1 MILEQVILSLNLVC
15 TIQESVREMHGN
27 MEPATPP
34 RTYTYEAR
42 TNLHES
48 CVERFPSSVVFQ
60 NTQTNNNPNQHSTIS
75 WPVWVPKRWC
85 WYPSQLWNRVKTAD
99 VAESLWSQPG
109 FHASF
114 REVGRRVLACCSQ
127 VAGDIIRVW
136 LLIWFEEYFRHCQR
150 FLGLNVF
157 GPKAV
162 LQQFGGGIQCT
173 SATPPGLLQTL
184 PTVTRSHQQLNGG
197 SPTAATSNFGIMKRT
212 AGDMDSQAWRETAQL
227 SDLSMI
233 LPPPENKV
241 DNGKSTIWR
250 CMSHWTWGFS
260 KGVFFCTSPFL
271 NRSVPAT
278 FMRFP
283 YRFHWIQRL
292 LLHISVPKMALT
304 SLGYTPCSKGM
315 NQMLQLVLGNYQ
327 LLRCIN
333 FLRNTTI

>member
-1 MILEQVILSLNLVC
+1 MRNSKSYKHKSIPVALYIYIYHLTSFDPYHCKIMILEQVILSLNLVC

-34 RTYTYEAR
+34 RTYTYEAG

-197 SPTAATSNFGIMKRT
+197 SPTAAVK
-212 AGDMDSQAWRETAQL
+212 
-227 SDLSMI
+227 
-233 LPPPENKV
+233 
-241 DNGKSTIWR
+241 
-250 CMSHWTWGFS
+250 
-260 KGVFFCTSPFL
+260 
-271 NRSVPAT
+271 
-278 FMRFP
+278 
-283 YRFHWIQRL
+283 
-292 LLHISVPKMALT
+292 
-304 SLGYTPCSKGM
+304 
-315 NQMLQLVLGNYQ
+315 
-327 LLRCIN
+327 LRHHEAHSG
-333 FLRNTTI
+333 RHG

>member
-1 MILEQVILSLNLVC
+1 MRNSKSYKHKSIPVALYLYIYISHLTSFDPYHCKIMILEQVILSLNLVC
-15 TIQESVREMHGN
+15 TIQESVREIHWN

-34 RTYTYEAR
+34 RTYTYEAG

-85 WYPSQLWNRVKTAD
+85 WYPSQLWNWVKTAD

-162 LQQFGGGIQCT
+162 LPHFGGWN
-173 SATPPGLLQTL
+173 PMHPVLL
-184 PTVTRSHQQLNGG
+184 
-197 SPTAATSNFGIMKRT
+197 MKHC
-212 AGDMDSQAWRETAQL
+212 
-227 SDLSMI
+227 
-233 LPPPENKV
+233 K
-241 DNGKSTIWR
+241 
-250 CMSHWTWGFS
+250 
-260 KGVFFCTSPFL
+260 
-271 NRSVPAT
+271 
-278 FMRFP
+278 
-283 YRFHWIQRL
+283 
-292 LLHISVPKMALT
+292 
-304 SLGYTPCSKGM
+304 
-315 NQMLQLVLGNYQ
+315 
-327 LLRCIN
+327 
-333 FLRNTTI
+333 